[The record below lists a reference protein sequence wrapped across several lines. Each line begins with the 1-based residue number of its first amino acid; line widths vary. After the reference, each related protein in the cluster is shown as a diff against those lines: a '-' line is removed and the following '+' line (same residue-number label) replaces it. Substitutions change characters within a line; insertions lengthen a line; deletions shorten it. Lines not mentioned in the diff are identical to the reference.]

1 MPLKAL
7 ISNLLARKLKF
18 CEHIRSAPKQ
28 KVTIIFFE
36 MKCWKC
42 GTLQYCYTVEPSLKS
57 VCNCDFDV
65 ERSSWDDHDIDKH
78 PGVYAAVQDFL
89 QTEEGRQLKVG
100 PVKKRYSRT
109 VADSYLSHG
118 CYYCDAIFGDFHLI
132 EEKLYAFTGVYTIID
147 NALMP
152 KPIWWILRV
161 FHHVLLSLLG
171 LYFGSF
177 RCGQNFFRPQRL
189 TASSR

>member
-132 EEKLYAFTGVYTIID
+132 EEKLYALQDPANIRYTTEIELGIITD
-147 NALMP
+147 K
-152 KPIWWILRV
+152 KPHWC
-161 FHHVLLSLLG
+161 FSESNQ
-171 LYFGSF
+171 F
-177 RCGQNFFRPQRL
+177 CE
-189 TASSR
+189 

>member
-1 MPLKAL
+1 ML
-7 ISNLLARKLKF
+7 
-18 CEHIRSAPKQ
+18 E
-28 KVTIIFFE
+28 
-36 MKCWKC
+36 C

-152 KPIWWILRV
+152 KSKLYGGFSVCSITSSFFIGVILRFMFV
-161 FHHVLLSLLG
+161 ADGNVPPATAYCFLKVGNAPLS
-171 LYFGSF
+171 S
-177 RCGQNFFRPQRL
+177 
-189 TASSR
+189 

>member
-1 MPLKAL
+1 
-7 ISNLLARKLKF
+7 
-18 CEHIRSAPKQ
+18 
-28 KVTIIFFE
+28 

-100 PVKKRYSRT
+100 LVKNGIAGRLPIATYRT
-109 VADSYLSHG
+109 AVIIATLFS
-118 CYYCDAIFGDFHLI
+118 AISI
-132 EEKLYAFTGVYTIID
+132 
-147 NALMP
+147 
-152 KPIWWILRV
+152 
-161 FHHVLLSLLG
+161 S
-171 LYFGSF
+171 
-177 RCGQNFFRPQRL
+177 
-189 TASSR
+189 

>member
-1 MPLKAL
+1 ML
-7 ISNLLARKLKF
+7 
-18 CEHIRSAPKQ
+18 E
-28 KVTIIFFE
+28 
-36 MKCWKC
+36 C

-152 KPIWWILRV
+152 KSTYMVDSPCVPSRPP
-161 FHHVLLSLLG
+161 FLLG
-171 LYFGSF
+171 LYFGLCSL
-177 RCGQNFFRPQRL
+177 RTEMFRPQRL

>member
-1 MPLKAL
+1 MLLKAL

-18 CEHIRSAPKQ
+18 CEHIRMAPKQ
-28 KVTIIFFE
+28 KITIIFFE

-78 PGVYAAVQDFL
+78 PGVYTAVQDFL

-100 PVKKRYSRT
+100 PVKRRYSRT

-118 CYYCDAIFGDFHLI
+118 CYYCDAMCVPSRPPFFIGI
-132 EEKLYAFTGVYTIID
+132 
-147 NALMP
+147 
-152 KPIWWILRV
+152 ILRLMFV
-161 FHHVLLSLLG
+161 AGGTFPPATAYCFLKVGNAPLS
-171 LYFGSF
+171 S
-177 RCGQNFFRPQRL
+177 
-189 TASSR
+189 

>member
-1 MPLKAL
+1 ML
-7 ISNLLARKLKF
+7 
-18 CEHIRSAPKQ
+18 E
-28 KVTIIFFE
+28 
-36 MKCWKC
+36 C

-132 EEKLYAFTGVYTIID
+132 EEKLFALQDSANIRYTTEID
-147 NALMP
+147 
-152 KPIWWILRV
+152 
-161 FHHVLLSLLG
+161 LG
-171 LYFGSF
+171 TMTYEKTHWCFSESKQF
-177 RCGQNFFRPQRL
+177 CE
-189 TASSR
+189 

>member
-1 MPLKAL
+1 ML
-7 ISNLLARKLKF
+7 
-18 CEHIRSAPKQ
+18 E
-28 KVTIIFFE
+28 
-36 MKCWKC
+36 C

-152 KPIWWILRV
+152 KSNSERCESTAKSPNDR
-161 FHHVLLSLLG
+161 SLNTPKSKMERR
-171 LYFGSF
+171 YS
-177 RCGQNFFRPQRL
+177 L
-189 TASSR
+189 TCRFESDVCL